1 MHLNPTVH
9 YCLSLLCTFLAHQ
22 RTVGAWVTDHPTETS
37 IVDLVS
43 PPICLYLS
51 PRRHRKYR
59 LVAIFHRWKECSSM
73 DRCCEEVVTVLDQW
87 TARLQLG
94 YRSIPWMV
102 EQKAVVAARKAQ
114 RARKTAVGLVEVE
127 VAVAGRRLTCWRA
140 GWEVR
145 PVVGEAERHRV
156 WMGGSER
163 TREAVVEVVPRVM
176 WFGRH
181 CVQLARQDWV
191 LSESRWAE
199 VAEVRS
205 ERWEAE
211 VVFGLKPGLEA
222 VVVRLKVAVEVL
234 QEGRG
239 GQGRLMKASVRLE
252 AVLEVSCRLVEAVSA
267 C

>member
-1 MHLNPTVH
+1 
-9 YCLSLLCTFLAHQ
+9 
-22 RTVGAWVTDHPTETS
+22 
-37 IVDLVS
+37 
-43 PPICLYLS
+43 
-51 PRRHRKYR
+51 
-59 LVAIFHRWKECSSM
+59 M
-73 DRCCEEVVTVLDQW
+73 DRCCEEVVTVVDQW
-87 TARLQLG
+87 TAHLQWG
-94 YRSIPWMV
+94 YRSIPWTA
-102 EQKAVVAARKAQ
+102 EQKAVVAVRKAQ
-114 RARKTAVGLVEVE
+114 RAWKTAVGLVEVE
-127 VAVAGRRLTCWRA
+127 VEVAVAGRRPTGWRA

-145 PVVGEAERHRV
+145 PEVEEAERHRV

-163 TREAVVEVVPRVM
+163 TREAVVEVVVEVVPRVM

-181 CVQLARQDWV
+181 CVQLARQDWI
-191 LSESRWAE
+191 LCESRWAE

-239 GQGRLMKASVRLE
+239 GRGRLMKASGRLE